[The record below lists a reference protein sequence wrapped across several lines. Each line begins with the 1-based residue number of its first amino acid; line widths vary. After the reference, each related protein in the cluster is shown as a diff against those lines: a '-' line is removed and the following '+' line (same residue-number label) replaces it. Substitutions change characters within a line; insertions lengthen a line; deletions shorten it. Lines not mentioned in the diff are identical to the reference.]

1 MKGEVRLVA
10 VCARKGGGGFLED
23 CMPQSA
29 RLLLCSCPD
38 RRSQVQAGMTFEASD
53 GIRVSEADCGLG
65 QQGRGSTWALPTTG
79 PGRPGPLH
87 TPGNRVISG
96 KSGTALGFHD
106 STQGF
111 LFLVLP
117 SVKFSTTWPG
127 GDVSPGGVAT
137 ESVLLTAGL

>member
-1 MKGEVRLVA
+1 MKPTVDWISRDVE
-10 VCARKGGGGFLED
+10 ARGHCPQLALGGRARSTLLE
-23 CMPQSA
+23 
-29 RLLLCSCPD
+29 
-38 RRSQVQAGMTFEASD
+38 T
-53 GIRVSEADCGLG
+53 
-65 QQGRGSTWALPTTG
+65 
-79 PGRPGPLH
+79 
-87 TPGNRVISG
+87 VISG